1 MKVQIKGARLF
12 FARNV
17 FNATKPRTASADAK
31 LKYQLEA
38 AIDPGSE
45 NHRLIKEALLKEAN
59 AKTQGKGVEKLK
71 QIAAAGN
78 LWVLRDGD
86 LRVDN
91 NGDTRPEY
99 KGKLIVSAKNEVR
112 PLVLGGGPDGRSP
125 LTEAD
130 GKLYS
135 GCFVNAII
143 DVQIGDK
150 PKWQAYAYL
159 LGVQFAG
166 DGERT
171 GGGSIAHMDDF
182 EAIPGTE
189 GEDATAP
196 KSAADALFS

>member
-17 FNATKPRTASADAK
+17 FIPSKPRTASADAK

-45 NHRLIKEALLKEAN
+45 NHRLIKEALLVEAN
-59 AKTQGKGVEKLK
+59 NKTNGKGLEKLK
-71 QIAAAGN
+71 QIAAAAN
-78 LWVLRDGD
+78 MWVLRDGN
-86 LRVDN
+86 LRVDAEGN
-91 NGDTRPEY
+91 VRPEY
-99 KGKLIVSAKNEVR
+99 KDKLIVSAKNEVR
-112 PLVLGGGPDGRSP
+112 PLILGGGPDGRAP
-125 LTEAD
+125 LTFED

-135 GCFVNAII
+135 GCHVNAII

-171 GGGSIAHMDDF
+171 GGGVVAVADDF

-189 GEDATAP
+189 EGTTP
-196 KSAADALFS
+196 KSAADELFA

>member
-1 MKVQIKGARLF
+1 MKVQIKDARLF

-17 FNATKPRTASADAK
+17 FVPSKPRTAGADAK

-38 AIDPGSE
+38 AIEPGSE
-45 NHRLIKEALLKEAN
+45 NHRLIKAALLSEAN
-59 AKTQGKGVEKLK
+59 AKTAGKGVEKLK

-86 LRVDN
+86 LRVDVEGN
-91 NGDTRPEY
+91 ARPEY

-112 PLVLGGGPDGRSP
+112 PLILGGGPDGRAP
-125 LTEAD
+125 LTAED

-135 GCFVNAII
+135 GCYVNAII

-159 LGVQFAG
+159 LGVQFTR

-171 GGGSIAHMDDF
+171 GGGSVAVADDF
-182 EAIPGTE
+182 EAIPGAD
-189 GEDATAP
+189 GNAAP
-196 KSAADALFS
+196 GQSAADSLFA